1 MDNKNKI
8 TAEKIFK
15 AIKNSLADAR
25 KYNKDNNF
33 PINSWSRRRQQID
46 LSVWDDTTWKDG
58 NKVVKGYFIE
68 LNNSK
73 VAECRT
79 HYDVRE
85 VFSELRNLLN
95 AQKKVK
101 GWSGLNFLTEHVN
114 LESCS
119 WDGYEVSIIPKVC
132 LADAPC
138 SEYKSLMNFV
148 NKYGKKVYWG
158 STYGAVNLQNY
169 ELFSAA
175 KGGKRGRLWD
185 EHGERIFLDNKPK
198 TSARILEELRKAR
211 GTKDTM
217 LCEIGEE
224 DYIDPEE
231 QKASSYYEVE
241 CEGEHRRYLRVIIK
255 TPTGRVKY
263 DQKIY

>member
-1 MDNKNKI
+1 MDNKNK
-8 TAEKIFK
+8 TNAEKIFK
-15 AIKNSLADAR
+15 AVKKALADAR
-25 KYNKDNNF
+25 KYNKENNF
-33 PINSWSRRRQQID
+33 PISSWSRRRQQVD
-46 LSVWDDTTWKDG
+46 LSVSADLTWKDSG
-58 NKVVKGYFIE
+58 KVIKGYTIDF
-68 LNNSK
+68 NNSK
-73 VAECRT
+73 IADCKT
-79 HYDVRE
+79 HYDVIE
-85 VFSELRNLLN
+85 VFDELRKLLN

-101 GWSGLNFLTEHVN
+101 GWGGLNFMSERVN
-114 LESCS
+114 LEGYS
-119 WDGYEVSIIPKVC
+119 WDGYSVSIVPKVC

-148 NKYGKKVYWG
+148 NKYGTKKYG
-158 STYGAVNLQNY
+158 SPMNLGNY
-169 ELFSAA
+169 ELFAAA
-175 KGGKRGRLWD
+175 KGGKRGYLWD

-231 QKASSYYEVE
+231 QRASSYYEVE
-241 CEGEHRRYLRVIIK
+241 CEGEHRRYLHVVIK

-263 DQKIY
+263 DQKLY

>member
-1 MDNKNKI
+1 MSMDNKNKQS
-8 TAEKIFK
+8 AEKIFK
-15 AIKNSLADAR
+15 AIKKALSDAR

-33 PINSWSRRRQQID
+33 PINSWSRRRQQVD

-58 NKVVKGYFIE
+58 NKVVKGYFIA
-68 LNNSK
+68 LNNSN

-79 HYDVRE
+79 HYDVNE

-101 GWSGLNFLTEHVN
+101 GWSGLNFTNDRIRVEGY
-114 LESCS
+114 S
-119 WDGYEVSIIPKVC
+119 WDGYNVSVVPKVC

-138 SEYKSLMNFV
+138 PEYKSLMNFI
-148 NKYGKKVYWG
+148 NKYGTRKYG
-158 STYGAVNLQNY
+158 SPMNLGNY

-185 EHGERIFLDNKPK
+185 EHGERIFLDNLPK
-198 TSARILEELRKAR
+198 KSARILEELRKAR

-217 LCEIGEE
+217 LCEMGEE
-224 DYIDPEE
+224 DYLDEDERRYSEYAEI
-231 QKASSYYEVE
+231 E
-241 CEGEHRRYLRVIIK
+241 CEGEHRSYLHITIK
-255 TPTGRVKY
+255 TPTGKVKY